1 MAYIA
6 ANPIGE
12 PLVWEYVRENWPKLV
27 ERFGLNERYLGSMI
41 PAITARFSSQT
52 KLDDLSAFFIKY
64 PEAGAGAAARK
75 EAVQNIENNI
85 HWLKNNEAKVVEWLD
100 KHFTENPLS
109 EEMEAE
115 LQLTT
120 EYSLE

>member
-1 MAYIA
+1 M
-6 ANPIGE
+6 
-12 PLVWEYVRENWPKLV
+12 RENWPKLV
-27 ERFGLNERYLGSMI
+27 QRFGLNERYLGSMI

-52 KLDDLSAFFIKY
+52 KLDDLNAFFAKY

-85 HWLKNNEAKVVEWLD
+85 HWLKNNEAKVAEWLD
-100 KHFTENPLS
+100 KHFAENPLS

-115 LQLTT
+115 IQPTT